1 MELGLVRGTGM
12 SATDEY
18 LNARK
23 EFEQHAARV
32 SQLRARLKSF
42 RDTLESP
49 PGVALAQVPADWPTR
64 DDLLRI
70 VGEAN
75 AAFDRMQSA
84 WTRVP
89 AEYQEH
95 VTPPPTSLKV

>member
-1 MELGLVRGTGM
+1 M

-23 EFEQHAARV
+23 DFEQHAARV
-32 SQLRARLKSF
+32 SQLRARLKNF
-42 RDTLESP
+42 REVLESP
-49 PGVALAQVPADWPTR
+49 PSVALAQVPADWPTL

-75 AAFDRMQSA
+75 AAFDRMQNA
-84 WTRVP
+84 WIRVP
-89 AEYQEH
+89 VEYQEH
-95 VTPPPTSLKV
+95 VTPPQTSLKM